1 MPEHLAELYRE
12 LELTLLKEICSRL
25 KISDQ
30 LNEVTVADIKA
41 LRSHGIDLEEIKK
54 AIAKTA
60 GVSEKRV
67 EELLNDVVKRN
78 QQYYTETINQK
89 GITEPD
95 SLVDDKEIEAIRRQT
110 EDEFHNITASLGF
123 LVDGGRTMLPPAKVY
138 QWALDSAVI
147 QVESGAVSYAEAI
160 SRAVNTLAKSGLKC
174 VDYASGHVSRV
185 DVAVR
190 RAVLTGVNQVNQ
202 KYREQSMEYLQTD
215 LVETTAH
222 TGARDTEGKNL
233 WDNHKAWQGKVYR
246 WKRYTEEFPEASKEE
261 YPDFDRCCG
270 YGDVT
275 GIGGAN
281 CRHSFYPF
289 VEGVSERTYTD
300 EQLKNIDPPPFE
312 YEGRTYTQY
321 EATQKQR
328 QIEAAI
334 RSQRMLKEGYK
345 AVGDE
350 ENARS
355 ANIKL
360 RRLRQEYR
368 AFSAAADLPEK
379 TERTK
384 IYKELVQVEPHG

>member
-41 LRSHGIDLEEIKK
+41 LRSHGIDLEDIKN

-160 SRAVNTLAKSGLKC
+160 SRAVKSLAKSGLKC
-174 VDYASGHVSRV
+174 VDYASGNVSRV

-222 TGARDTEGKNL
+222 TGARDTDGKNR

-246 WKRYTEEFPEASKEE
+246 WKRYTEEFPKASKEE

-384 IYKELVQVEPHG
+384 IYKELIQVEPHG